1 MSMHKKALATEPE
14 PPIEYPESDGEPM
27 AETDIHRNL
36 MAELIAELESYF
48 RDEPD
53 VYVSGNLFI
62 YYVEGNPGK
71 RVAPDVFVV
80 RGVGKRERRVYYL
93 WKEGPAPEVVFEISS
108 RKTWGDDLQRK
119 WLLYARLGIKEY
131 FLFDPEYDYLDEA
144 LVGYRL
150 EDSQYTRM
158 EVNDGRLYSETLKLE
173 LVDTGKTL
181 RLFNPQTE
189 SFLPTRTEVEQARQ
203 QAEEA
208 RQQAEEAR
216 QQAEDARQ
224 QAEEARRTEVGAR
237 QRAEEDR
244 RLEAEARQKAE
255 AELQRLRERL
265 QQLGLQE

>member
-1 MSMHKKALATEPE
+1 MSLHKKALATEPE
-14 PPIEYPESDGEPM
+14 PPIEYPESDGAPM

-36 MAELIAELESYF
+36 MAELIAELESHF

-62 YYVEGNPGK
+62 YYVEGNPSK

-80 RGVGKRERRVYYL
+80 RGVSKRERRVYFL
-93 WKEGPAPEVVFEISS
+93 WEEGPAPEVVIEISS

-119 WLLYARLGIKEY
+119 WLLYARLGVKEY

-150 EDSQYTRM
+150 EDGQYTQM
-158 EVNDGRLYSETLKLE
+158 EVKDGRLSSETLKLE

-181 RLFNPQTE
+181 RLFDPQTE
-189 SFLPTRTEVEQARQ
+189 SFLPTRTEVEQAQ
-203 QAEEA
+203 
-208 RQQAEEAR
+208 
-216 QQAEDARQ
+216 Q
-224 QAEEARRTEVGAR
+224 QAEEARRQAEEARRAEAGAR

-255 AELQRLRERL
+255 AELRRLRERL

>member
-80 RGVGKRERRVYYL
+80 RGVGKHERRVYYL
-93 WKEGPAPEVVFEISS
+93 WEEGPAPEVVFEISS

-119 WLLYARLGIKEY
+119 WLLYARLGVKEY

-150 EDSQYTRM
+150 EDGQYTRM

-181 RLFNPQTE
+181 RLFNSQTG
-189 SFLPTRTEVEQARQ
+189 SFLPTRMEVEQARQ

-216 QQAEDARQ
+216 QQAE
-224 QAEEARRTEVGAR
+224 EERRTEAGAR